1 VAESI
6 TKWLGAIIDKMG
18 KNGPREITF
27 NFLTVA
33 DGITLLCVECFDKA
47 TCDAIIKEA
56 PRADLL
62 ACYIAD
68 TDSIPKIASAIRGK
82 SVIRFRL
89 PQGLNFNDPIS
100 INAHVGHV
108 IQNLNRGLCTM
119 GGWEGT
125 VLRLDQATVTFH
137 SPSSPIISA
146 LAGIVTIVAGPHKD
160 EKITRLPIYVVAPD
174 KYELKRGTRVELK
187 LPINSVDI
195 DPPAIVSALV
205 AVSSTQLN
213 PRKGDIT
220 VAYVAFCS
228 ACRKAGHA
236 TKGCP
241 RDRHNSVHHFSVHPG
256 SGDQALARPH
266 HDADMH
272 EAGNS
277 DGGAWH
283 SQGKR
288 SRK

>member
-1 VAESI
+1 
-6 TKWLGAIIDKMG
+6 
-18 KNGPREITF
+18 
-27 NFLTVA
+27 
-33 DGITLLCVECFDKA
+33 
-47 TCDAIIKEA
+47 
-56 PRADLL
+56 
-62 ACYIAD
+62 
-68 TDSIPKIASAIRGK
+68 
-82 SVIRFRL
+82 VIRFRL

-228 ACRKAGHA
+228 AARPA
-236 TKGCP
+236 TP
-241 RDRHNSVHHFSVHPG
+241 RRAARGTATTRCTTSPCTL
-256 SGDQALARPH
+256 ALATRRSHALTTTQTCTRPATLTGGH
-266 HDADMH
+266 GTPRENAPVSKHVVMH
-272 EAGNS
+272 S
-277 DGGAWH
+277 PPPH
-283 SQGKR
+283 SERGCAYPTPPG
-288 SRK
+288 